1 MRLFSLLLV
10 VLTSVLLA
18 QTQEELYKRALD
30 AEEAGEVSKSI
41 ELFEQARDAGGEYT
55 EEISEIL
62 EQYYEALGGGADSTS
77 AFDFHFLSNVG
88 FYGLH
93 YAEYG
98 TTKDVSENGG
108 DLFASVNAYI
118 DFTTGNWVHSL
129 GLVFVSDWFVA
140 NEDMPVL
147 DTNDWTIAPGLEYM
161 LVGRSLLLDVGVDFN
176 ITSDGDFNPAGFG
189 WVEFDIRRF
198 TAQRLG
204 IAASAYYRKGGP
216 ANAGLYGAWH
226 RSETQGL
233 NGSAYVGAKF
243 EADYLLDILK
253 YVQDPNADC
262 ERDAWGNCVDQTFPT
277 INFEE
282 VVAKCVADNGDSLC
296 WDPNVFQPYI
306 EAAYAEL
313 EQTEDLSLE
322 RAWSRWIGPS
332 AQLKLSYLFNH
343 GLSIETKFD
352 LFYAF
357 LIDGASEE
365 YEKMGKFTGKGG
377 LVFNWNPNWLTLYLG
392 AEVMYLRYVLPASL
406 KDYFPETS
414 LLSSVKAGIKVEF

>member
-1 MRLFSLLLV
+1 MRSLTLFLV
-10 VLTSVLLA
+10 LFASVLFA
-18 QTQEELYKRALD
+18 QTQQDFYRQALE

-41 ELFEQARDAGGEYT
+41 ELFEKAREAGGEYT

-62 EQYYEALGGGADSTS
+62 DAYYEALGGDADTS
-77 AFDFHFLSNVG
+77 GFSFRFLSNVG

-98 TTKDVSENGG
+98 LPNKVSENGG
-108 DLFASVNAYI
+108 DLFASVSGYV
-118 DFTTGNWVHSL
+118 DYSTGNWIHSL
-129 GLVFVSDWFVA
+129 GAVFVSDWFVS

-147 DTNDWTIAPGLEYM
+147 DTNDWTLAPGLEYS
-161 LVGRSLLLDVGVDFN
+161 LVGRRLLLDVGVDFN
-176 ITSDGDFNPAGFG
+176 ITSDGDFNPAGYG
-189 WVEFDIRRF
+189 WVEFDIAQLTSQRF
-198 TAQRLG
+198 GVAG
-204 IAASAYYRKGGP
+204 AVYYRKDGP
-216 ANAGLYGAWH
+216 VTAGVFGSWH
-226 RSETQGL
+226 RSENQGL
-233 NGSAYVGAKF
+233 NGSAYLGAKY

-262 ERDAWGNCVDQTFPT
+262 ERDAWGNCIDQAFPT

-313 EQTEDLSLE
+313 DQTEDLSLE

-332 AQLKLSYLFNH
+332 VQLKLSYLFKTKI
-343 GLSIETKFD
+343 SIETKFD

-357 LIDGASEE
+357 LIDGASDE
-365 YEKMGKFTGKGG
+365 YEKMGKFSGKWGI
-377 LVFNWNPNWLTLYLG
+377 VFNWNPNWLTLYLG
-392 AEVMYLRYVLPASL
+392 AEQMYLKYMLPNSL
-406 KDYFPETS
+406 KDYFPETC
-414 LLSSVKAGIKVEF
+414 LLSSLKAGVKVEF

>member
-1 MRLFSLLLV
+1 MRLLPLMLI
-10 VLTSVLLA
+10 VLASVLFA
-18 QTQEELYKRALD
+18 QTQEDLYRQALE

-41 ELFEQARDAGGEYT
+41 ELFEKARDAGGEYT
-55 EEISEIL
+55 EELKEIL
-62 EQYYEALGGGADSTS
+62 ASYYEALGDGADGGS

-98 TTKDVSENGG
+98 SSEDISENGG
-108 DLFASVNAYI
+108 DLFASVSGYV

-129 GLVFVSDWFVA
+129 GIVFVSDWFVA
-140 NEDMPVL
+140 NENMPVL

-161 LVGRSLLLDVGVDFN
+161 LVGRNLLLDVGVDFN

-189 WVEFDIRRF
+189 WVEFDILRF

-204 IAASAYYRKGGP
+204 VAASVYYRKDGP
-216 ANAGLYGAWH
+216 ASAGLFGTWH
-226 RSETQGL
+226 RSEAQGL
-233 NGSAYVGAKF
+233 IGSAYVGAKF
-243 EADYLLDILK
+243 EADYLMDILK
-253 YVQDPNADC
+253 YVQDPTA
-262 ERDAWGNCVDQTFPT
+262 VDQTFPT

-282 VVAKCVADNGDSLC
+282 VVAKCVAENGDSLC

-332 AQLKLSYLFNH
+332 AQLKLSYLFKH
-343 GLSIETKFD
+343 GISVETKFD

-357 LIDGASEE
+357 LVDGASEE
-365 YEKMGKFTGKGG
+365 YEKMGKFSGKWG
-377 LVFNWNPNWLTLYLG
+377 LMFNWNPNWLTLYLG
-392 AEVMYLRYVLPASL
+392 AEQMYQKYILPVSL
-406 KDYFPETS
+406 KDYFPETC
-414 LLSSVKAGIKVEF
+414 LLSSVKAGVKVEF